1 MRLIRLPVCKSIM
14 GKRVNICLVFLINIA
29 LLAGVT
35 SSSAL
40 DKSTELKPSTSSK
53 IIASAYYE
61 PFTLYK
67 GNSIYKSI
75 YNQYDSSSG
84 SLGILQ
90 ARDDFSYI
98 LIDFV
103 DTDVYSPYGQTV
115 VRMESRYSQS
125 QNEDNRLT
133 IISEATKAL
142 NWINSLSCKY
152 SVMLGNLSI
161 PVQQSIFD
169 LDEWQ
174 EKLNYRDSRFRSLE
188 TLSFA
193 RSSGQNGPGDF
204 GSENWFE
211 NGVSIWLLKD
221 SLETP
226 NDSISY
232 NIKIDKKLLPSY
244 FGNPGFDTLTASL
257 NCSNNSDLKWRLDI
271 SKKIKVNILPSQ
283 AGVNINVD
291 YKKAVDL
298 MEKAVAINAR
308 SNSDAVIQIAS
319 ETPTIC
325 VSIGTGVILKKAGLC
340 KLRVFQNKT
349 IEFAAAERILEFSI
363 TSTIT
368 CVKGKLTKKVTA
380 IKPVCPAGYKK
391 K

>member
-1 MRLIRLPVCKSIM
+1 
-14 GKRVNICLVFLINIA
+14 
-29 LLAGVT
+29 
-35 SSSAL
+35 
-40 DKSTELKPSTSSK
+40 
-53 IIASAYYE
+53 
-61 PFTLYK
+61 
-67 GNSIYKSI
+67 
-75 YNQYDSSSG
+75 
-84 SLGILQ
+84 
-90 ARDDFSYI
+90 
-98 LIDFV
+98 
-103 DTDVYSPYGQTV
+103 
-115 VRMESRYSQS
+115 
-125 QNEDNRLT
+125 
-133 IISEATKAL
+133 
-142 NWINSLSCKY
+142 
-152 SVMLGNLSI
+152 MLGNMSI

-204 GSENWFE
+204 WSENWFE

-221 SLETP
+221 SLEIP

-232 NIKIDKKLLPSY
+232 NIKIDKKLLPSN

-325 VSIGTGVILKKAGLC
+325 VSIGTGVILKKTGLC